1 MHRRFPRP
9 YDRSERPPDGR
20 RKFAGSR
27 FSNVVLRVVEGER
40 DVRLTIS
47 GELDMA
53 DASTFARRLGALV
66 ESREGPFRID
76 LRQLE
81 FIDSHG
87 VRALLEIASTATNA
101 GRAITIVVADGGSV
115 RRLVDIV
122 GLGQVIE
129 IVPG

>member
-1 MHRRFPRP
+1 MGAEN
-9 YDRSERPPDGR
+9 SLE
-20 RKFAGSR
+20 AG
-27 FSNVVLRVVEGER
+27 FSNVVVRVVEGER
-40 DVRLTIS
+40 DLRLTIS

-53 DASTFARRLGALV
+53 DATTFARRLGALV
-66 ESREGPFRID
+66 ESREGPFRLD

-87 VRALLEIASTATNA
+87 VRALLEIASAATNA
-101 GRAITIVVADGGSV
+101 GRVITIVVAEDGSV

>member
-1 MHRRFPRP
+1 MTAQK
-9 YDRSERPPDGR
+9 GR
-20 RKFAGSR
+20 LMGAENSLEAG

-66 ESREGPFRID
+66 ESREGPFRLD